1 MKSPEIKQLLE
12 ERRMDVSEQSWEKL
26 AAQLDA
32 NDKKKRAKK
41 MYIPYAACL
50 ALLVGWIVFSILRT
64 ETAKVED
71 VIANEELPVDKNLEP
86 IITPQ
91 KEINPV
97 KETDIFVTEQIVTT
111 EKEIVP
117 EKQVPTQVKALQ
129 TDLQKEVQQT
139 IAIQEKIVPQKLETV
154 IQEKEITVASNDELK
169 GAIAAL
175 FEKEE
180 RKVTDAE
187 IDYLLQEAQE
197 ALKHLKIKEEKVN
210 YTKIATAEELL
221 NEVEY
226 ELDKSFKQRVFE
238 LVKRNLQRTRTA
250 DIE

>member
-1 MKSPEIKQLLE
+1 MKSPEIKQILE

-26 AAQLDA
+26 AAQLDT

-71 VIANEELPVDKNLEP
+71 VIANEELPVQKNFTP
-86 IITPQ
+86 IVTPQ

-97 KETDIFVTEQIVTT
+97 KETDIVVTEQIVTT
-111 EKEIVP
+111 EKEIVT
-117 EKQVPTQVKALQ
+117 EKQVPTQVKELQ
-129 TDLQKEVQQT
+129 TDLQKEMQQT

-154 IQEKEITVASNDELK
+154 IQEKEIIVASNDELK

-197 ALKHLKIKEEKVN
+197 ALKHLKVKEEKVN

-226 ELDKSFKQRVFE
+226 EIDKSFKQRVFE